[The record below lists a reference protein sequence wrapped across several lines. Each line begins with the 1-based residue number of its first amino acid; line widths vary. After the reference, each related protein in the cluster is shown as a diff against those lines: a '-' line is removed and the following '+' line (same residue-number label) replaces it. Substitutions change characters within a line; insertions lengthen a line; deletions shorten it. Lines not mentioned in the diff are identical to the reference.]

1 MEKRKLSRIMARA
14 GADEVRALARLV
26 EEKHGVT
33 VLKEPA
39 RTLVMLPVRE
49 PARGTVFYLGE
60 LIATEAMA
68 EIEGAR
74 GIGICMGAEDEKALA
89 MAVVDAAFNAR
100 IGECGELSALLNG
113 MEEKQSHALARE
125 AALHAKTRVSFE
137 TLEGQ

>member
-49 PARGTVFYLGE
+49 PAHGTVFYLGE

-68 EIEGAR
+68 EIEGTR

-100 IGECGELSALLNG
+100 AAECGKITELLDRL
-113 MEEKQSHALARE
+113 EEKQDRALAGE